1 MPRCFRAGLC
11 GGSGLCRTLSGES
24 EKAVSEVTVTFPD
37 PAKAPWPSPIGSTT
51 VANKNIPDSGFSD
64 DDGSADPR
72 LAAALTA
79 WAEDRSAVGPVL
91 EALKGIRLL
100 VPVVAVLGEV
110 EEGGQEGGE
119 APRQGGGG
127 SREGG
132 LRREKTSDMA
142 VPTLKAGD
150 RTALPA
156 FTSTDSLARWDPAA
170 RPVAVPLHQAIQ
182 AAAHEKADTIVLD
195 LAGPVP
201 FELTGPV
208 LLALAEGRTTT
219 DPLADPAVVEAVRG
233 AVAAEPAVL
242 SAHLGPGR
250 TDGTLALVLEPSA
263 APAEAALAVAR
274 RIAADE
280 TLRARLVRGLDLA
293 LLPAGATL
301 PGEPLYVR
309 R

>member
-1 MPRCFRAGLC
+1 M
-11 GGSGLCRTLSGES
+11 
-24 EKAVSEVTVTFPD
+24 
-37 PAKAPWPSPIGSTT
+37 
-51 VANKNIPDSGFSD
+51 ANKNIPDSGFSD

-72 LAAALTA
+72 LSAALIA
-79 WAEDRSAVGPVL
+79 WSADRSAVGPVL
-91 EALKGIRLL
+91 AALKDARLL

-110 EEGGQEGGE
+110 EEDE
-119 APRQGGGG
+119 R
-127 SREGG
+127 G
-132 LRREKTSDMA
+132 LRHEKTSDMA

-170 RPVAVPLHQAIQ
+170 RPVAVPLHQALQ

-201 FELTGPV
+201 FELAGPA

-219 DPLADPAVVEAVRG
+219 DPLTDPAVVGAVRS

-242 SAHLGPGR
+242 RAHLGPGR
-250 TDGTLALVLEPSA
+250 ADGTLALVLDPSA
-263 APAEAALAVAR
+263 APAEAARAVAER
-274 RIAADE
+274 LAADA

-293 LLPAGATL
+293 LLPAEATP
-301 PGEPLYVR
+301 PGEPLFVR
-309 R
+309 